1 MTVATGRGMAPATLR
16 IALLAAAVALL
27 PCGFA
32 AAQEPPAATL
42 PRRRDAAHRRIRR
55 HLAAARRRRAARPHR
70 RQSAQL
76 LRRRPGAGGPARP
89 GRYAGAAFR
98 RRRGERHAGQRLRAG
113 CLLSR
118 LRRLAAGRHAAGA
131 GGLPERRPHQRG
143 LRRHGELGPDPV
155 ECHPL
160 RRPHR
165 QQPGLRPERHR
176 RRAGAADEDRLRFAG
191 RAGRCLRRLL
201 RPRRRSGSNTASRSA
216 ITPPT
221 WRWRG

>member
-16 IALLAAAVALL
+16 ICAVAAAVALL

-42 PRRRDAAHRRIRR
+42 PTAARRCPPSNRR

-76 LRRRPGAGGPARP
+76 LRRRPGAGRPARP
-89 GRYAGAAFR
+89 GRFAGAAFR
-98 RRRGERHAGQRLRAG
+98 RRRGERRAGQRLRAG

-155 ECHPL
+155 ERHPL
-160 RRPHR
+160 RRPDR

-191 RAGRCLRRLL
+191 RPGRCLRAA
-201 RPRRRSGSNTASRSA
+201 PSAAPRSGSNTASRSA